1 MKIALAQIN
10 TTVGDIQGNV
20 RRAEHAIREAAR
32 RGAHLVVM
40 PELTLSGYPPMDLAE
55 RPAFL
60 EACEQA
66 VQELARG
73 TRGIHAVVGHLA
85 AAPTGAGRRAI
96 NCASVLHDGEVLCR
110 RSKMLLPNYDVFD
123 EVRYFQPAGS
133 NKPVF
138 LGGTP
143 VGVTICEDA
152 WNDRTFWPERLYERD
167 PVEELVHAGA
177 ALILNI
183 AASPYSTGQQG
194 LRRRMLCAL
203 AARHRVPVAY
213 VNLVGGNDQ
222 LIFEGRSLL
231 CDAGGRIVAEAA
243 AFSEDMLVVDAGQT
257 ASHSPPP
264 DPDLVEDV
272 WRALTLGLHDY
283 ARKCGFRRVVFGL
296 SGGVDSALTAV
307 IAAEALGPR
316 NVTALFM
323 PSRVSSEQSRIDAEA
338 VAANLG
344 IELHTIPIDGAHR
357 AAEEALADVF
367 SGTEPGTAEENVQ
380 ARIRGTLVMAFANK
394 FGALPLA
401 TGNKSELAVGYCT
414 LYGDMVGGL
423 AVIGD
428 VPKTLVYRLARHAN
442 RNGEVIPRSV
452 LEKAPSAEL
461 KPNQTDQD
469 VLPPYEVL
477 DAILNL
483 YIEEEKEFAEIA
495 EAGYEPELV
504 RRVLSMVDRAEF
516 KRRQA
521 PITLRVTRKAFGP
534 GRRLPVAQNWTR

>member
-1 MKIALAQIN
+1 
-10 TTVGDIQGNV
+10 VGI
-20 RRAEHAIREAAR
+20 
-32 RGAHLVVM
+32 
-40 PELTLSGYPPMDLAE
+40 
-55 RPAFL
+55 
-60 EACEQA
+60 
-66 VQELARG
+66 
-73 TRGIHAVVGHLA
+73 
-85 AAPTGAGRRAI
+85 
-96 NCASVLHDGEVLCR
+96 
-110 RSKMLLPNYDVFD
+110 
-123 EVRYFQPAGS
+123 
-133 NKPVF
+133 
-138 LGGTP
+138 
-143 VGVTICEDA
+143 TICEDA
-152 WNDRTFWPERLYERD
+152 WNDRSFWPERLYERD

-177 ALILNI
+177 NLIINI
-183 AASPYSTGQQG
+183 AASPYSTGRQG
-194 LRRRMLCAL
+194 LRRRMLSAL
-203 AARHRVPVAY
+203 AAGHRVPVAY

-231 CDAGGRIVAEAA
+231 CDLHGGIAAEAA
-243 AFSEDMLVVDAGQT
+243 AFREDMPVLDVDLEAG
-257 ASHSPPP
+257 AAPPP
-264 DPDLVEDV
+264 HPDVVEDV
-272 WRALTLGLHDY
+272 WRALILGLHDY

-296 SGGVDSALTAV
+296 SGGVDSALTAA
-307 IAAEALGPR
+307 IAADALGPR
-316 NVTALFM
+316 NVTALFL

-344 IELHTIPIDGAHR
+344 IDLHTIPIDAAHR
-357 AAEEALADVF
+357 AAERALSDVF
-367 SGTEPGTAEENVQ
+367 EGTEPGTAEENVQ
-380 ARIRGTLVMAFANK
+380 ARIRGNLVMAFANK

-428 VPKTLVYRLARHAN
+428 VPKTLVYRLARYAN

-483 YIEEEKEFAEIA
+483 YIEEEKEYGQIV
-495 EAGYEPELV
+495 EAGYAPELV